1 MPGGTL
7 GVRIDSAVYAG
18 CSILPYYDSM
28 IAKVITYG
36 NTRQEAIEKM
46 RRCLYE
52 FVIEG
57 VDTNIEFQEKILTN
71 EKYLEGQFD
80 TGFIAREIIK

>member
-1 MPGGTL
+1 MYKRQVPGGTL

-57 VDTNIEFQEKILTN
+57 VDTNICLLYTSNTALRQTMP
-71 EKYLEGQFD
+71 QV
-80 TGFIAREIIK
+80 